1 MDNESNCD
9 KRQKDRER
17 ERFDSDTRI
26 FRAHAY
32 TRSLSQTI
40 TQTLTPKHK
49 ENVCVFARA
58 VCALLLLKGRAAAE
72 RVSLWAGYLGQTSAC
87 RFGKHQSKWL
97 CSAVGSPANVC
108 ILTEDLLKAL
118 VFLASRAR

>member
-1 MDNESNCD
+1 MDNESNFD
-9 KRQKDRER
+9 KRQRDKETER
-17 ERFDSDTRI
+17 MDTDTRI
-26 FRAHAY
+26 FRAHEY

-40 TQTLTPKHK
+40 TQTLSHPNTQ
-49 ENVCVFARA
+49 EESVSVCVFARA

-72 RVSLWAGYLGQTSAC
+72 RVSLWAGYLDQTSAC

-108 ILTEDLLKAL
+108 MSVRI
-118 VFLASRAR
+118 F

>member
-1 MDNESNCD
+1 MNLIVTRDKETERQRMDT
-9 KRQKDRER
+9 
-17 ERFDSDTRI
+17 DTRI
-26 FRAHAY
+26 FRAHEY
-32 TRSLSQTI
+32 TRSVSQTI

-49 ENVCVFARA
+49 QNVCVFARA
-58 VCALLLLKGRAAAE
+58 VCALLLIKGRAAAE
-72 RVSLWAGYLGQTSAC
+72 RVSLWAGYLGQTSAF
-87 RFGKHQSKWL
+87 RFVKNQSKWL